1 MVKMG
6 FMKQELLMVAE
17 GPDDGAG
24 VAEVPDDGLLDDGGF
39 KDDGTDGGVA
49 VGGPDDGMAE
59 GIDDGLLDG
68 TGMLG
73 GGELVGA
80 LV

>member
-1 MVKMG
+1 MVVVVTVVKMG

-39 KDDGTDGGVA
+39 KDDGTDG
-49 VGGPDDGMAE
+49 
-59 GIDDGLLDG
+59 L
-68 TGMLG
+68 
-73 GGELVGA
+73 
-80 LV
+80 